1 MVCRIEPASGSIR
14 PRASLFIKQV
24 SALSDDPYTIDI
36 TGIRRAFPPG
46 AEAPP
51 LLLDFAAWLAGRQ
64 WGSAGCFN
72 LIGDFADR
80 APIFDGSPLR
90 DKFALFARL
99 PEGSVVGAW
108 YGAGQKDAPIVV
120 LSSEGQH
127 QIVAASFENLLARIA
142 LRRFEE
148 EDTCTD
154 FTPDEDVEDATGEL
168 ADWLGR
174 RLGIRNLEKL
184 ARPPAGLPDFRRW
197 IERWCNDR
205 EQFWANQP
213 SMVELADHLVAHRP
227 PRVNSWDRTHF
238 EVAIAGHQYQ
248 MRVLRR
254 GRQPVEEA
262 PAIEPLLRGLRDD
275 MWRARAEL
283 GLWYSMSL
291 TLAADG
297 RILPCFDYETRPVI
311 GESVAEL
318 AEARADLA
326 RAPRPEQWVPSWLA
340 TS

>member
-1 MVCRIEPASGSIR
+1 
-14 PRASLFIKQV
+14 V
-24 SALSDDPYTIDI
+24 SALSDEPYSIDI
-36 TGIRRAFPPG
+36 NGIRRSFPPG
-46 AEAPP
+46 TEPPP
-51 LLLDFAAWLAGRQ
+51 LLLDFAAWLAGRP

-72 LIGDFADR
+72 LVGDFSDR

-108 YGAGQKDAPIVV
+108 YGAGQEVAPIVV
-120 LSSEGQH
+120 LGSEGQH
-127 QIVAASFENLLARIA
+127 EILAASLEGLLARIA
-142 LRRFEE
+142 LRQFEE
-148 EDTCTD
+148 DDAWTD
-154 FTPDEDVEDATGEL
+154 FTPDQDVDDATGQL

-174 RLGIRNLEKL
+174 RLRVKDLEKL
-184 ARPPAGLPDFRRW
+184 AEPPAGLPDFGRW
-197 IERWCNDR
+197 IEKWCSDR
-205 EQFWANQP
+205 EAFWATDP
-213 SMVELADHLVAHRP
+213 SMIELAGHLAEHRP
-227 PRVNSWDRTHF
+227 PGANPWDRTYF
-238 EVAIAGHQYQ
+238 EVAIAGRHYQ

-291 TLAADG
+291 TLAVDG
-297 RILPCFDYETRPVI
+297 RILPHFDYETRPVI
-311 GESVAEL
+311 GEAVAEL
-318 AEARADLA
+318 SEARADLV
-326 RAPRPEQWVPSWLA
+326 RAPRPERWVPSWLA